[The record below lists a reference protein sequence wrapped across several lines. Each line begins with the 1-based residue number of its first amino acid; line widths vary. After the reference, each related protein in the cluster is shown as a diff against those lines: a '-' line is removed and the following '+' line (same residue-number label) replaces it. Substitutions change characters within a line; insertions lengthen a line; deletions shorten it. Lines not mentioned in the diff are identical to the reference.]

1 MNEVLQDSSKT
12 GTALK
17 SISANMSGVIFGL
30 KEGDVQAN
38 KTAKALESLTG
49 IKLFDEQTGE
59 VMDMYEAME
68 QLNGKWD
75 GLTEAQRSSIAQTI
89 AGKQNLQSFLALMD
103 NWDTAR
109 QYVDDYN
116 KSVGEGNEI
125 LRNATD
131 ENEQYL
137 DSVQGKW
144 NSIKEDLK
152 ATGLNIIDSEMAK
165 DGLDFISSITSVLP
179 KASEKANEFYSTLM
193 GGNFAEEMSD
203 KFYEAFEKIDGKLKG
218 FSSKISDFITN
229 TFGDNKI
236 TNAIS
241 DMFKGLSESN
251 FLNKW
256 MTDVSTLYGKSM
268 DAITNLIPGIS
279 SLKGVGEI
287 LNIDS
292 EKKQL
297 EDSIDGHKNRID
309 ILQSEIGSMT
319 EQQKKLNGVSEE
331 YEKLSRNT
339 KRSAEEEEKYLNL
352 KNEIASANPD
362 LVLGYDSSGSP
373 ILKDLKLQNE
383 QYDRQI
389 KLKQQSLRLEEN
401 ALATDTQKQRLQ
413 NLEDYNKALEKYNNS
428 QLYSD
433 TKRKDGFFTDES
445 LQDYAKR
452 LKESNADVEKAN
464 LESYSKRL
472 EDHQKYLDDERAIQE
487 KYINQMESS
496 NSFEK
501 MSESARQ
508 NMLTFMDTLNWS
520 EFSDAQASSFARQ
533 LEEVSDKIVSTTD
546 QMGEYGKKINEV
558 SDAYANHESNM
569 IGYTKA
575 LGDIYEASGKLDNQ
589 SLMQWYDSLK
599 QYGSLTGDLNGV
611 NACINEMATS
621 LEKVTGIDASTWKTA
636 FEFDRAP
643 IDASSKALQ
652 NFLKAY
658 NTGVQ
663 NLDKG
668 GLADKL
674 KSQFETLQSS
684 YLQLTED
691 VANGGTIDAEYLLNM
706 KINQPEPIQNLI
718 DEIISDNEVTEQEIE
733 LLMTVMP
740 EILNTGE
747 ISEATLEQIADV
759 LGMDVQ
765 EVKAKLKVNAEVEGN
780 FEEVQKI
787 ENLKD
792 KTIELTT
799 KVKDF
804 NLVEKAKEIWE
815 GLKDKAI
822 ELKTKIKD
830 FNLME
835 QLGNLKDKAIE
846 LTAKIKDFDLMEKLG
861 NLKDKAIELAVKI
874 IGQENIEKI
883 QETLGNFKN
892 SVVELTVKIL
902 GQDNIDKLQEA
913 WGNFKENLSEL
924 KAKIEVEGQEK
935 IEKIQEAW
943 NTFKE
948 NFNEIKA
955 KVEVE
960 GQEKIEKIQEA
971 WNTFKETVNEIKI
984 NIQNTELVQNLLE
997 DLETLKEFKDGV
1009 IELAIEVKD
1018 DYLTTI
1024 SKALESFKNKTIELA
1039 IEVKDEY
1046 LGKVKE
1052 LWDGFIDKNVNLV
1065 CAVLN
1070 GELVEY
1076 LKEDW
1081 ENLKD
1086 KAINLAASVTG
1097 SELVQTL
1104 KNLWDKIK
1112 SKAETLT
1119 ASVTGTNLVQTL
1131 KGLWDGIKS
1140 KVETLKASTSGT
1152 NLVQTLKNAWQAIKT
1167 KSVKLSASV
1176 SGSGAVTSL
1185 KSAWASI
1192 KSKTVTL
1199 TAKVSQIGSSI
1210 SSGLKNLFGGRRS
1223 IDVPIQANP
1232 TVVTSRKVQPIN
1244 TTNLSDI
1251 PINASDTPTSTDISL
1266 ANIGVSAKA
1275 STRSSILENVKYGVE
1290 SYKELE
1296 QALEKIA
1303 SQFDIIDKKAEQAF
1317 SLDKVELLNK
1327 QIDLMKQQQEL
1338 QHGIAN
1344 EEREQLPILKSQLQ
1358 SKGFLINA
1366 DNEILNYEEKLL
1378 ALEKNVEALR
1388 EKSNNSKDDEG
1399 LKKQYENANEELEL
1413 TKKYLS
1419 EFINSNK
1426 QLSNA
1431 SAEWWELSNSIQEA
1445 KEEIYDILN
1454 QNIETE
1460 IDDIADSIDFLSS
1473 KIDNLNGQEKIKYIQ
1488 QQNALYK
1495 QQQQLLHQLAEQM
1508 RYQLTLLDPMS
1519 DKYKEL
1525 SSEISN
1531 LSAEWWELQNSIQNN
1546 QMEVFE
1552 EQTRGTRNEI
1562 DELSDT
1568 IDFLDA
1574 KIENLYGQEKI
1585 NYINQQN
1592 EAYREQQ
1599 QVLHILAEQLRAQR
1613 SQLDPLSEEYAD
1625 LSSEISDLST
1635 EWWELQEAL
1644 KDNQM
1649 EIFEEQNRGI
1659 KNHINELS
1667 DSIDFLD
1674 EKIENM
1680 NGTEKIGYIEE
1691 QNALYKRQQEV
1702 LHILAEQMRAQLAL
1716 LDPLSQEYADLSSEI
1731 KGLSTEWWELE
1742 NAMKDNMFEIF
1753 EEQTEGVRNRID
1765 DITNSIDFLDA
1776 KMDNYSGEE
1785 KIAIIEEQNA
1795 LYEQQQNALHEL
1807 IELLRSQLATLDPM
1821 SDEYQDMENDIS
1833 DLSTEWWELEKAISS
1848 NLDAIEEVHEEHR
1861 EALRDQLDATK
1872 DIEEKIT
1879 KVYEKEYEKRKK
1891 ELEDYYDKRTK
1902 LLNEEKEAYREMRD
1916 EQEYEKGL
1924 QDQTDEIG
1932 ELRKKLEIAKRDNS
1946 IEGLKRQKEL
1956 AEELAEAE
1964 GNLAKYTQDKIDSDY
1979 EKNIDNEIDRLEEEK
1994 TTLLG
1999 ALEEQFSEINIAKL
2013 VQSALSSGFVEING
2027 EVKSLQ
2033 DLLIESI
2040 NDTTDA
2046 YSVMGATI
2054 KQEMVDNLSIALD
2067 TMKELESIYKDL
2079 NIKDFGLIPS
2089 NMSSLSPSNNYNTNT
2104 RSITVGETNITI
2116 NGSVSNDILNDIED
2130 LIEQKNNEMLKSISK
2145 GL

>member
-1 MNEVLQDSSKT
+1 
-12 GTALK
+12 
-17 SISANMSGVIFGL
+17 
-30 KEGDVQAN
+30 
-38 KTAKALESLTG
+38 
-49 IKLFDEQTGE
+49 
-59 VMDMYEAME
+59 
-68 QLNGKWD
+68 
-75 GLTEAQRSSIAQTI
+75 
-89 AGKQNLQSFLALMD
+89 MD

-152 ATGLNIIDSEMAK
+152 ATGLNLIDSEMAK

-179 KASEKANEFYSTLM
+179 KASEKASEFYSTLM

-203 KFYEAFEKIDGKLKG
+203 NFYEAFEKIDFSGKLKG
-218 FSSKISDFITN
+218 FSSKISDFIAN
-229 TFGDNKI
+229 AFGDNKI

-256 MTDVSTLYGKSM
+256 MTDVSTLFGKTT

-297 EDSIDGHKNRID
+297 EDSIGGHKNRIG
-309 ILQSEIGSMT
+309 ILREEIGSMT
-319 EQQKKLNGVSEE
+319 EQQKKLNSISEE
-331 YEKLSRNT
+331 YEKLSKNT
-339 KRSAEEEEKYLNL
+339 KRSTAEEEKYLNL
-352 KNEIASANPD
+352 KNEIASMNPD

-413 NLEDYNKALEKYNNS
+413 NLEDYNKALEEYNNS
-428 QLYSD
+428 QLYSE

-452 LKESNADVEKAN
+452 LKESNANVEKAN

-520 EFSDAQASSFARQ
+520 EFSDTQASAFTKQ
-533 LEEVSDKIVSTTD
+533 LGEISDKIVSTTD
-546 QMGEYGKKINEV
+546 QMGEYGKKITEV
-558 SDAYANHESNM
+558 SDAYANNESNM

-589 SLMQWYDSLK
+589 SLMQWFDSLK
-599 QYGSLTGDLNGV
+599 EYGSLTGDLKGV

-636 FEFDRAP
+636 FEFDPAP

-652 NFLKAY
+652 NFLKSY
-658 NTGVQ
+658 DTGVQ
-663 NLDKG
+663 NLGKG

-691 VANGGTIDAEYLLNM
+691 VANGGEIDVEYLANI

-747 ISEATLEQIADV
+747 VSEATLEQIADV

-765 EVKAKLKVNAEVEGN
+765 EVKAKFKVNAEIDGN
-780 FEEVQKI
+780 FEEVQKHVKQWGKI

-792 KTIELTT
+792 KTVELTT

-804 NLVEKAKEIWE
+804 NLVEKVKEIWE

-861 NLKDKAIELAVKI
+861 NLKKGAIELAIKI

-883 QETLGNFKN
+883 QETWGNFKN
-892 SVVELTVKIL
+892 SIVELTVKIL

-913 WGNFKENLSEL
+913 WGNFKENFNETKAKIEIEGQEKIEKIQEL
-924 KAKIEVEGQEK
+924 WNTFKENLNETKAKIEVEGQEK
-935 IEKIQEAW
+935 IEKIQESW

-948 NFNEIKA
+948 SI
-955 KVEVE
+955 
-960 GQEKIEKIQEA
+960 
-971 WNTFKETVNEIKI
+971 NEIKI

-1018 DYLTTI
+1018 DYLATI
-1024 SKALESFKNKTIELA
+1024 SEALESFKNKTIELA
-1039 IEVKDEY
+1039 IEVKDEH

-1070 GELVEY
+1070 GELIEY
-1076 LKEDW
+1076 LREDW

-1086 KAINLAASVTG
+1086 KAINLVANVTG
-1097 SELVQTL
+1097 FDLVQAL
-1104 KNLWDKIK
+1104 KDLWDNIK
-1112 SKAETLT
+1112 SKAETLKANVIGSDLVSNLKGIWDNIKSKT
-1119 ASVTGTNLVQTL
+1119 ETLKAMVTGTNLVQTL

-1140 KVETLKASTSGT
+1140 KLETLKASTSGT

-1167 KSVKLSASV
+1167 KSVKLTASV
-1176 SGSGAVTSL
+1176 SGSGLVTNL
-1185 KSAWASI
+1185 KNTWASI

-1210 SSGLKNLFGGRRS
+1210 SSSLGKIFGGKRS

-1232 TVVTSRKVQPIN
+1232 TVATSRKAQTIN
-1244 TTNLSDI
+1244 TTNLSSI
-1251 PINASDTPTSTDISL
+1251 PVSASDTPTSTDTSL

-1275 STRSSILENVKYGVE
+1275 DTRSSILSDLQYSVE
-1290 SYKELE
+1290 PYVELE
-1296 QALEKIA
+1296 QALDRIA
-1303 SQFDIIDKKAEQAF
+1303 KQFDIIEEKSERALGQ
-1317 SLDKVELLNK
+1317 SRIELL
-1327 QIDLMKQQQEL
+1327 QQQIPLL
-1338 QHGIAN
+1338 QQQQQLRRQIA
-1344 EEREQLPILKSQLQ
+1344 EEEKAQLDTLKSALQ
-1358 SKGFLINA
+1358 GQGFIINA
-1366 DNEILNYEEKLL
+1366 NNELLNYEENLL
-1378 ALEKNVEALR
+1378 AKERNVEELKRIYEEA
-1388 EKSNNSKDDEG
+1388 EKLARDTDSKDEA
-1399 LKKQYENANEELEL
+1399 LKKSREQQAESLKNQYDSANESLSL
-1413 TKKYLS
+1413 TKKYLD
-1419 EFINSNK
+1419 EFIDSSNQLADANKSWEEYETEIKKVRDEIEKANRELRLFTSTNRLTQLNYEIEKVGNS
-1426 QLSNA
+1426 L
-1431 SAEWWELSNSIQEA
+1431 
-1445 KEEIYDILN
+1445 DILN
-1454 QNIETE
+1454 N
-1460 IDDIADSIDFLSS
+1460 
-1473 KIDNLNGQEKIKYIQ
+1473 KIDS
-1488 QQNALYK
+1488 A
-1495 QQQQLLHQLAEQM
+1495 
-1508 RYQLTLLDPMS
+1508 S
-1519 DKYKEL
+1519 D
-1525 SSEISN
+1525 
-1531 LSAEWWELQNSIQNN
+1531 
-1546 QMEVFE
+1546 V
-1552 EQTRGTRNEI
+1552 
-1562 DELSDT
+1562 
-1568 IDFLDA
+1568 
-1574 KIENLYGQEKI
+1574 EKI
-1585 NYINQQN
+1585 NLLTNSIGILNNELGLQSQKMNVIKEQMKAYQVDLKKYGFKFNDDNEITNFESGMNNFRDSDDLEKIVELTEEYFDLQSELGKLTVDYYDLQKEISGVKGEIKEIN
-1592 EAYREQQ
+1592 EELEEDR
-1599 QVLHILAEQLRAQR
+1599 LEQLR
-1613 SQLDPLSEEYAD
+1613 
-1625 LSSEISDLST
+1625 
-1635 EWWELQEAL
+1635 
-1644 KDNQM
+1644 DN
-1649 EIFEEQNRGI
+1649 
-1659 KNHINELS
+1659 
-1667 DSIDFLD
+1667 
-1674 EKIENM
+1674 
-1680 NGTEKIGYIEE
+1680 
-1691 QNALYKRQQEV
+1691 
-1702 LHILAEQMRAQLAL
+1702 
-1716 LDPLSQEYADLSSEI
+1716 
-1731 KGLSTEWWELE
+1731 LE
-1742 NAMKDNMFEIF
+1742 
-1753 EEQTEGVRNRID
+1753 
-1765 DITNSIDFLDA
+1765 
-1776 KMDNYSGEE
+1776 
-1785 KIAIIEEQNA
+1785 
-1795 LYEQQQNALHEL
+1795 
-1807 IELLRSQLATLDPM
+1807 
-1821 SDEYQDMENDIS
+1821 
-1833 DLSTEWWELEKAISS
+1833 
-1848 NLDAIEEVHEEHR
+1848 
-1861 EALRDQLDATK
+1861 ATK
-1872 DIEEKIT
+1872 DVEEELTGI
-1879 KVYEKEYEKRKK
+1879 YEKEYKKRK
-1891 ELEDYYDKRTK
+1891 EQLEDYMDSRIKM
-1902 LLNEEKEAYREMRD
+1902 LEDEKNAYKEMRD
-1916 EQEYEKGL
+1916 AQEYEKGL
-1924 QDQTDEIG
+1924 QDQTDEVE
-1932 ELRKKLEIAKRDNS
+1932 ELRKKLEIAKRDTS
-1946 IEGLKRQKEL
+1946 LQGLKRQKEIAEDL
-1956 AEELAEAE
+1956 AKAEED
-1964 GNLAKYTQDKIDSDY
+1964 LAKYTQDKIDEDY
-1979 EKNIDNEIDRLEEEK
+1979 EKNIDDEIKKIEQEK
-1994 TTLLG
+1994 ESSLD
-1999 ALEEQFSEINIAKL
+1999 ALEEQFSEVNIAKM
-2013 VQSALSSGFVEING
+2013 VQEALSTGFVEVNG
-2027 EVKSLQ
+2027 KVVTIQEAILKN
-2033 DLLIESI
+2033 IEDS
-2040 NDTTDA
+2040 TDA
-2046 YSVMGATI
+2046 YSVMGAVI
-2054 KQEMVDNLSIALD
+2054 KQELVENLNVALD
-2067 TMKELESIYKDL
+2067 TMNQLSSIYKDL
-2079 NIKDFGLIPS
+2079 NVSDYGII
-2089 NMSSLSPSNNYNTNT
+2089 MSDISPSIPNNYSANTKN
-2104 RSITVGETNITI
+2104 ITIGDTNITI
-2116 NGSVSNDILNDIED
+2116 SGTVSDNILDDIEE
-2130 LIEQKNNEMLKSISK
+2130 LIEQKNREMLKSISE

>member
-1 MNEVLQDSSKT
+1 
-12 GTALK
+12 
-17 SISANMSGVIFGL
+17 MSGVIFGL

-75 GLTEAQRSSIAQTI
+75 GLTEAQKSSIAQTI

-152 ATGLNIIDSEMAK
+152 ATGLNLIDSEMAK
-165 DGLDFISSITSVLP
+165 DGLDVISSITSVLP

-203 KFYEAFEKIDGKLKG
+203 KFYEAFEKIDFSGKLKG

-256 MTDVSTLYGKSM
+256 MTDVSTLFGKTT

-297 EDSIDGHKNRID
+297 EDSIGGHKNRIG
-309 ILQSEIGSMT
+309 ILREEIGSMT
-319 EQQKKLNGVSEE
+319 EQQKRLNSISEE
-331 YEKLSRNT
+331 YEKLSKNT
-339 KRSAEEEEKYLNL
+339 KRSATEEEKYLNL
-352 KNEIASANPD
+352 KNEIASMNPD

-413 NLEDYNKALEKYNNS
+413 NLEDYNKALEEYNNS

-433 TKRKDGFFTDES
+433 TKRKEGFFTDES

-452 LKESNADVEKAN
+452 LKESNANVEKAN

-472 EDHQKYLDDERAIQE
+472 EDHQKYLNDERAIQE

-520 EFSDAQASSFARQ
+520 EFSDIQASAFTKQ
-533 LEEVSDKIVSTTD
+533 LGKISDKIVSTTD
-546 QMGEYGKKINEV
+546 QMGEYGKKITEV
-558 SDAYANHESNM
+558 SDAYANNESNM

-589 SLMQWYDSLK
+589 SLMQWFDSLK
-599 QYGSLTGDLNGV
+599 EYGSLTGDLKGV

-636 FEFDRAP
+636 FEFDPAP

-652 NFLKAY
+652 NFLKSY

-663 NLDKG
+663 NLGKG

-691 VANGGTIDAEYLLNM
+691 VANGGEIDVEYLANI

-718 DEIISDNEVTEQEIE
+718 DEIISDNKVTEQEIE

-747 ISEATLEQIADV
+747 VSEATLEQIADV

-792 KTIELTT
+792 KVVELTA

-804 NLVEKAKEIWE
+804 NLVEKVKEIWE
-815 GLKDKAI
+815 GLKDKDV
-822 ELKTKIKD
+822 ELKAKIKD

-835 QLGNLKDKAIE
+835 ELGNLKE
-846 LTAKIKDFDLMEKLG
+846 G
-861 NLKDKAIELAVKI
+861 AIELAVKI

-883 QETLGNFKN
+883 QETWGNFKN

-913 WGNFKENLSEL
+913 WGNFKENLNEL
-924 KAKIEVEGQEK
+924 KAKIEIEGQEK
-935 IEKIQEAW
+935 IEKIQELW

-960 GQEKIEKIQEA
+960 GQEKIEKIQES
-971 WNTFKETVNEIKI
+971 WNTFKESINEIKI

-1018 DYLTTI
+1018 DYLATV
-1024 SKALESFKNKTIELA
+1024 SEALESFKDKTIELA

-1052 LWDGFIDKNVNLV
+1052 LWDGFIDKNVNLI

-1070 GELVEY
+1070 GELVEH

-1086 KAINLAASVTG
+1086 KAINLVASVTGFDLVERLKGLWEDIKSKGETLTASVAG
-1097 SELVQTL
+1097 SELVQNL
-1104 KNLWDKIK
+1104 KNIWDKIK
-1112 SKAETLT
+1112 SKGETLT

-1140 KVETLKASTSGT
+1140 KAETLKASTSGT
-1152 NLVQTLKNAWQAIKT
+1152 NLVQTLKSAWQAIKT

-1176 SGSGAVTSL
+1176 SGSGLVTSL
-1185 KSAWASI
+1185 KSAWESI

-1199 TAKVSQIGSSI
+1199 TAKVSQVGSSVL
-1210 SSGLKNLFGGRRS
+1210 SGIGNIFGGKKS

-1232 TVVTSRKVQPIN
+1232 TVATSRKAQTIN
-1244 TTNLSDI
+1244 TTNLSSI
-1251 PINASDTPTSTDISL
+1251 PISASDTPTSTDTSL

-1275 STRSSILENVKYGVE
+1275 VNRSSILSDLQYSVE
-1290 SYKELE
+1290 PYMELE
-1296 QALEKIA
+1296 QALDRIA
-1303 SQFDIIDKKAEQAF
+1303 KQFDIIEEKSERALGQ
-1317 SLDKVELLNK
+1317 SRIELL
-1327 QIDLMKQQQEL
+1327 QQQIPLL
-1338 QHGIAN
+1338 QQQQQLQRQIA
-1344 EEREQLPILKSQLQ
+1344 EEEKAQLNTLKSALQ
-1358 SKGFLINA
+1358 GQGFIINA
-1366 DNEILNYEEKLL
+1366 NNELLNYEESLL
-1378 ALEKNVEALR
+1378 AKERNVEELKRTYEEA
-1388 EKSNNSKDDEG
+1388 EKLARDTDSKDEA
-1399 LKKQYENANEELEL
+1399 LKKSREQQAESLKNQYDSANESLNL
-1413 TKKYLS
+1413 TKKYLD
-1419 EFINSNK
+1419 EFIDSSN
-1426 QLSNA
+1426 QLADANKS
-1431 SAEWWELSNSIQEA
+1431 WEE
-1445 KEEIYDILN
+1445 Y
-1454 QNIETE
+1454 ETE
-1460 IDDIADSIDFLSS
+1460 IKKVRDEIEKANRELRLFTSTNRLTQLNYEIEKVGNSLDILDN
-1473 KIDNLNGQEKIKYIQ
+1473 KID
-1488 QQNALYK
+1488 
-1495 QQQQLLHQLAEQM
+1495 
-1508 RYQLTLLDPMS
+1508 
-1519 DKYKEL
+1519 
-1525 SSEISN
+1525 
-1531 LSAEWWELQNSIQNN
+1531 SASG
-1546 QMEVFE
+1546 V
-1552 EQTRGTRNEI
+1552 
-1562 DELSDT
+1562 
-1568 IDFLDA
+1568 
-1574 KIENLYGQEKI
+1574 EKI
-1585 NYINQQN
+1585 NLLTKSIG
-1592 EAYREQQ
+1592 
-1599 QVLHILAEQLRAQR
+1599 IL
-1613 SQLDPLSEEYAD
+1613 
-1625 LSSEISDLST
+1625 
-1635 EWWELQEAL
+1635 
-1644 KDNQM
+1644 N
-1649 EIFEEQNRGI
+1649 
-1659 KNHINELS
+1659 NELG
-1667 DSIDFLD
+1667 LQGQ
-1674 EKIENM
+1674 KM
-1680 NGTEKIGYIEE
+1680 NVIK
-1691 QNALYKRQQEV
+1691 
-1702 LHILAEQMRAQLAL
+1702 EQMRAYQVDLKKYGFKFNGDDEITNFESGMNNFRNSDDL
-1716 LDPLSQEYADLSSEI
+1716 EKIVELTEEYFDLQSELGKLTVGYDDLQKEISDVKNEI
-1731 KGLSTEWWELE
+1731 KEINEELE
-1742 NAMKDNMFEIF
+1742 
-1753 EEQTEGVRNRID
+1753 EER
-1765 DITNSIDFLDA
+1765 L
-1776 KMDNYSGEE
+1776 
-1785 KIAIIEEQNA
+1785 EQ
-1795 LYEQQQNALHEL
+1795 
-1807 IELLRSQLATLDPM
+1807 
-1821 SDEYQDMENDIS
+1821 
-1833 DLSTEWWELEKAISS
+1833 
-1848 NLDAIEEVHEEHR
+1848 
-1861 EALRDQLDATK
+1861 LRDNLETTK
-1872 DIEEKIT
+1872 DIEEKLTDI
-1879 KVYEKEYEKRKK
+1879 YEEEYRKRK
-1891 ELEDYYDKRTK
+1891 EQLEDYMDARIKM
-1902 LLNEEKEAYREMRD
+1902 LEDEKNAYKEMRD
-1916 EQEYEKGL
+1916 AQEYEKGL
-1924 QDQTDEIG
+1924 QDQTEEIE
-1932 ELRKKLEIAKRDNS
+1932 ELRKKLEIAKRDTS
-1946 IEGLKRQKEL
+1946 LQGLKRQKEIADDL
-1956 AEELAEAE
+1956 AKAEE
-1964 GNLAKYTQDKIDSDY
+1964 NLAKYTQDKIDEDY
-1979 EKNIDNEIDRLEEEK
+1979 EKNIDNEIEK
-1994 TTLLG
+1994 IEQERNVLLKE
-1999 ALEEQFSEINIAKL
+1999 LEEQFSEVNIAKM
-2013 VQSALSSGFVEING
+2013 VQSVLTSGFVEING
-2027 EVKSLQ
+2027 EITSIQ
-2033 DLLIESI
+2033 DLLMESI
-2040 NDTTDA
+2040 NNTA
-2046 YSVMGATI
+2046 EGYSVMGATI
-2054 KQEMVDNLSIALD
+2054 KKELVDNLNIALE
-2067 TMKELESIYKDL
+2067 TMNELNNIYKDL
-2079 NIKDFGLIPS
+2079 DLANYGMITSNIPS
-2089 NMSSLSPSNNYNTNT
+2089 SIPTSNYSTNT
-2104 RSITVGETNITI
+2104 RSINVGETNITI
-2116 NGSVSNDILNDIED
+2116 NGSVSDDILDDIED
-2130 LIEQKNNEMLKSISK
+2130 LIEQKNNELLKSLSK
-2145 GL
+2145 NL